1 LLFDWYQG
9 YWWTKNKVFQN
20 HAAYKRVIYFYR
32 DGITDCWVSAK
43 DKDDFGK
50 RMINSSKNTS
60 KYFNN
65 VAQQLVVKGEK
76 VTKFIN
82 THKYQNLDPVSFHQY
97 WQILGEYFNYH
108 INLKY
113 VIDYL
118 NDKQLAK
125 YLPILEKARIKTEL
139 VPRHA
144 EDFIQ
149 QFAGHLAVKAG
160 YSKDLMLCVTGAEI
174 NKYFLTKKLPKVSE
188 LKSRYTSG
196 SLVYGQKSYKIFTGK
211 KTQQIKKFT
220 EVTKNLKQAKGQLA
234 YPGLVIGKVKVI
246 LNPLKENKKFK
257 KGDVLITG
265 MTRPDY
271 LPLMNL
277 ASAVVTDAGGL
288 LCHAA
293 ITARELKIPTII
305 GTKIA
310 TKVFKDGDLV
320 EVDAN
325 KGIVRKISN

>member
-1 LLFDWYQG
+1 
-9 YWWTKNKVFQN
+9 
-20 HAAYKRVIYFYR
+20 
-32 DGITDCWVSAK
+32 
-43 DKDDFGK
+43 
-50 RMINSSKNTS
+50 
-60 KYFNN
+60 
-65 VAQQLVVKGEK
+65 
-76 VTKFIN
+76 
-82 THKYQNLDPVSFHQY
+82 
-97 WQILGEYFNYH
+97 
-108 INLKY
+108 
-113 VIDYL
+113 
-118 NDKQLAK
+118 
-125 YLPILEKARIKTEL
+125 
-139 VPRHA
+139 
-144 EDFIQ
+144 
-149 QFAGHLAVKAG
+149 
-160 YSKDLMLCVTGAEI
+160 MLCVTGAEI